1 MNSAHSAALA
11 GQDSILELL
20 SQNGCNL
27 SVRTPKYEENIVLF
41 ACIGES
47 YDVLKFVGSK
57 EHISF
62 LLYATNSEGWNS
74 IQYAAKSGNL
84 KVFKLSL

>member
-1 MNSAHSAALA
+1 MNSAHWAALA

-41 ACIGES
+41 L
-47 YDVLKFVGSK
+47 DV
-57 EHISF
+57 
-62 LLYATNSEGWNS
+62 
-74 IQYAAKSGNL
+74 
-84 KVFKLSL
+84 